1 MSNITPLYNSFIIF
15 IYVLKIT
22 FVILS
27 LTKIYLIKKDPKNKR
42 IDTIIYWKDRVEF
55 VFVICMALLLIYIFL
70 PSSTSYRKIDKHT
83 QLLFGLF
90 GILLLFTAKWEIFV
104 SESRSIKDFQKVLGQ
119 NANQ

>member
-1 MSNITPLYNSFIIF
+1 MSNITTLYDSFIIF
-15 IYVLKIT
+15 IYVLKIS

-27 LTKIYLIKKDPKNKR
+27 ITKLYLIKKDPKNKW

-70 PSSTSYRKIDKHT
+70 PSSNSYKKIDKHT

-90 GILLLFTAKWEIFV
+90 GILLLFTAKWQIFV
-104 SESRSIKDFQKVLGQ
+104 SETRTISDFQKVLGQ